1 MLNENIE
8 NEDYYNKYNEYKWAN
23 LMKTIFS
30 MLALFLTICNY
41 QYDLTVNHADYLYK
55 EIFPGDSSR
64 FEWLKLYAN
73 YNNTVRWIVLILTY
87 SALYFLIRKNL
98 VKRDWT
104 NKYFNKI
111 LMKEKISDKST
122 YYHFSIEIVG
132 NDDKSWDQDL
142 MEIKDAV
149 FFNYYFLREAF
160 ILIIIPYPGFERVFF
175 VG

>member
-1 MLNENIE
+1 M
-8 NEDYYNKYNEYKWAN
+8 
-23 LMKTIFS
+23 
-30 MLALFLTICNY
+30 
-41 QYDLTVNHADYLYK
+41 TVNHADYLYK

-87 SALYFLIRKNL
+87 SSLYFLVRKNL
-98 VKRDWT
+98 VKRNWT

-111 LMKEKISDKST
+111 LLKEKISDQST

-142 MEIKDAV
+142 MDIRDAV
-149 FFNYYFLREAF
+149 FFN
-160 ILIIIPYPGFERVFF
+160 
-175 VG
+175 